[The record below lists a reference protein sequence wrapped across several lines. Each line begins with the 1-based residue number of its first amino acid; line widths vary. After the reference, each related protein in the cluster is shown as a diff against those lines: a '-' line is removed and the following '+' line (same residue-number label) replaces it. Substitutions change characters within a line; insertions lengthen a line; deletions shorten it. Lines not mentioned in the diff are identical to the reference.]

1 MGGKGNAKSFSFSF
15 GGNADVSKNPFGF
28 GFGNLFSNFFGSD
41 IKGGNQ
47 HDDGFAFSSH
57 GGSNSQFSS
66 PANIQDVNLQFF
78 NKQIKDQ
85 GMTWVLL
92 FYTPS
97 AKGYRILE
105 SIVEDV
111 IGSLLGGIKV
121 NLQVLMQHSASLM
134 LNLCYELTSVY

>member
-15 GGNADVSKNPFGF
+15 GGNPDVSKNPFGF
-28 GFGNLFSNFFGSD
+28 GFGDLFSNFFGSD

-47 HDDGFAFSSH
+47 HDGFTFSSH

-66 PANIQDVNLQFF
+66 PANIQDVNLQLF

-97 AKGYRILE
+97 AKGYHILE